1 MLAGHHSPLSPLTPD
16 HSNVATFLH
25 ARHSQAQPPGA
36 RLPGSELLWLTPE
49 HFYIILPAMLD
60 IAKGSSLSILYWIL
74 NTFNKYFLSF
84 EHFPCDTRN
93 WDIQQKVRSWWL
105 ESELRDIVSRVTW
118 TEWREWGC
126 TLRYTDTLSSSSPA
140 QRERSAQTRPY
151 LSFPDLGSNNNCL
164 KNEIVDL
171 IDTRI
176 IDILT

>member
-1 MLAGHHSPLSPLTPD
+1 MLQHFCTPG
-16 HSNVATFLH
+16 T
-25 ARHSQAQPPGA
+25 ARPSHPAPGCRARSYSDWLLNISTSFCQPCWT
-36 RLPGSELLWLTPE
+36 LLKVPDCR
-49 HFYIILPAMLD
+49 YCI
-60 IAKGSSLSILYWIL
+60 GL

-140 QRERSAQTRPY
+140 QRERSAQTRP

>member
-1 MLAGHHSPLSPLTPD
+1 MLQHFCTPG
-16 HSNVATFLH
+16 T
-25 ARHSQAQPPGA
+25 ARPSHPAPGCRARSYSDWLLNISTSFCQPCWT
-36 RLPGSELLWLTPE
+36 LLKVP
-49 HFYIILPAMLD
+49 HCRYCI
-60 IAKGSSLSILYWIL
+60 GL